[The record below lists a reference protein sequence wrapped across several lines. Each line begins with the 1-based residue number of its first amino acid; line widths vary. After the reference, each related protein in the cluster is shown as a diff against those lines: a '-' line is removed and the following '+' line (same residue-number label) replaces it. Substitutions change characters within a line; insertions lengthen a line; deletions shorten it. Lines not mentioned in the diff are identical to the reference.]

1 MDDPVMLFEE
11 CERDRVREHARRCA
25 ILCEDAEVVAEK
37 WISLRVADAITD
49 SWGKPDTSRN
59 GAVSI
64 CRGLSTPGHY
74 GCAPRILGPYAD
86 EITRLLDSASVW
98 PLMQHAQ
105 FLATGHVMVWRYLS
119 WSADLQRPIIE
130 IVAPHETDACA
141 HPDDPRIPVMWRR
154 LRVRDIPDRPGGVP
168 VPTYTWDVWA
178 IRDDDDMDEGTLPPA
193 PFFGVFVA
201 ERGGV
206 VGRDV
211 TMEALG
217 IPALVGDAYPCRD
230 AAGVPFLPV
239 VADRFRDLGDMWGWT
254 FARGAFDATLNGF
267 MLQSYVMRAA
277 LDATGDTYVL
287 NNMTPAVA
295 GEMSKVTNK
304 DGVLRWAI
312 TPGTA
317 LFTSS
322 DPGVNAF
329 VSKMGDGGH
338 LEKLAGFAEDYLRN
352 ISIDYG
358 LTPSDASRVGA
369 NPMSGLAIQL
379 TNATKREEQER
390 QLPLRRK
397 ADIET
402 ITKILDIARANGATV
417 ATMDGFGI
425 LYDEIDASPDEEK
438 AEREESEWMVA
449 QGMMSPIDLY
459 IEWHEGAT
467 REDAVRELAR
477 VASDKTA
484 IDTAANLKARQ
495 YAPETRAEIR
505 ALLADIR
512 SGAQAPEAARLLLT
526 TVYDV
531 PEDDAAAMVTAA
543 TPVPQ
548 VSA

>member
-1 MDDPVMLFEE
+1 MDDPIQRFPA
-11 CERDRVREHARRCA
+11 CEHDRVREHARRCA

-74 GCAPRILGPYAD
+74 GCAPRILGPHAD
-86 EITRLLDSASVW
+86 EITRLLDAASVW

-119 WSADLQRPIIE
+119 WSADLQRPIVE

-141 HPDDPRIPVMWRR
+141 HPDDPRVPVLWRR
-154 LRVRDIPDRPGGVP
+154 LRVRQIPERPGAAS
-168 VPTYTWDVWA
+168 VPTYCWDVWA
-178 IRDDDDMDEGTLPPA
+178 IGGTDEHKSLPDA
-193 PFFGVFVA
+193 PCFGVFVA
-201 ERGGV
+201 DRDGV
-206 VGRDV
+206 IGRDV
-211 TMEALG
+211 TMDAIG
-217 IPALVGDAYPCRD
+217 IPAMVGDAYPCRD
-230 AAGVPFLPV
+230 ANGDPFLPV
-239 VADRFRDLGDMWGWT
+239 VADRFRDLGDMFGWT

-295 GEMSKVTNK
+295 GDMSKVTSS

-317 LFTSS
+317 LFTTSE
-322 DPGVNAF
+322 PGVNAF

-402 ITKILDIARANGATV
+402 IAKLLDIARANGATA

-425 LYDEIDASPDEEK
+425 LYDEIDASPEEEA
-438 AEREESEWMVA
+438 AERAESEWMVA

-477 VASDKTA
+477 VASDKAA
-484 IDTAANLKARQ
+484 IDNAANLKARQ
-495 YAPETRAEIR
+495 YEPETRAEIR
-505 ALLADIR
+505 ALLADVR

-531 PEDDAAAMVTAA
+531 PEDDATAMVAAA
-543 TPVPQ
+543 TPAPQ
-548 VSA
+548 VTA